1 MRTSSATL
9 PPEPVEEV
17 ESPDLSEEPVV
28 AILGPTGTGKS
39 SFAVRVALAL
49 GGEVVSCDSMAVY
62 RGLDIGT
69 AKPTPEER
77 RGVPHHLLDV
87 AEPGTTF
94 SAGAFRAQAL
104 AALTDIRSRGRLPI
118 LVGGT
123 GLYARALLQGLA
135 HAPPSREPLRERLL
149 ARGSGRLN
157 ALLRRLDPARAAE
170 LPPRDTLRIV
180 RALEVRL
187 ESGRP
192 MSALLAEQPFG
203 ASGLRRVF
211 RIGLTG
217 PRPLLYNRIEARVDD
232 MMARGFLQEVRGLLS
247 AGVLRG
253 PVAKAIGYGELA
265 AHLAGELPLDE
276 AVARIKQRSR
286 NLAKRQLTWFRRES
300 GTHWYTIDREAW
312 ESHAVERIQRWW
324 EAPAGQP

>member
-1 MRTSSATL
+1 VGAV
-9 PPEPVEEV
+9 PD
-17 ESPDLSEEPVV
+17 PDLSATPVV
-28 AILGPTGTGKS
+28 AVLGPTGTGKS
-39 SFAVRVALAL
+39 SFAVRAALAL

-69 AKPTPEER
+69 AKPSPDER

-87 AEPGTTF
+87 AEPGSYF
-94 SAGAFRAQAL
+94 SAGAFRDQAL
-104 AALTDIRSRGRLPI
+104 RALAGIRSRGGLPI

-123 GLYARALLQGLA
+123 GLYARALLEGLA
-135 HAPPSREPLRERLL
+135 QAPPRRESLRESLL
-149 ARGSGRLN
+149 ARGPDRLY
-157 ALLRRLDPARAAE
+157 ALLRRLDPARATE

-192 MSALLAEQPFG
+192 MSALLAESPFG
-203 ASGLRRVF
+203 RAGLRTVL

-217 PRPLLYNRIEARVDD
+217 PRPLLYNRIEARVED
-232 MMARGFLQEVRGLLS
+232 MMARGFLEEVRGLLRNG
-247 AGVLRG
+247 ALRG

-265 AHLAGELPLDE
+265 AHLAGDLSLEE
-276 AVARIKQRSR
+276 AVARIKRRSR
-286 NLAKRQLTWFRRES
+286 NLAKRQITWFRRES
-300 GTHWYTIDREAW
+300 GTHWYPIDREAW
-312 ESHAVERIQRWW
+312 ESHAMERIQRWW